1 MKSLFL
7 KIIFLFISTTLL
19 LTNCKKKKDEVAPG
33 NQTQNVSIKMNPVV
47 GNDALNFSSVYTTNS
62 GQKYTLSMFR
72 YYVSNI
78 RFVKTD
84 GSEYTIAGK
93 YLLVT
98 PSVSNYELG
107 EIPVGDYKGIKFT
120 VGIDSATN
128 HSDPTPYPAN
138 HPLAIQSPA
147 IHWSWN
153 SGYIFTMIEGTC
165 DTTVNNTDVL
175 TYGQYSH
182 GMFFHIGMDPLK
194 REVDLSN
201 SSFSISAE
209 TAKTIT
215 VKTDLNK
222 FFTGIDLK
230 TENTSHTMGT
240 MPLATKAA
248 NNIPSMFSLQQ

>member
-1 MKSLFL
+1 MKNPFV
-7 KIIFLFISTTLL
+7 TLL
-19 LTNCKKKKDEVAPG
+19 LFVSATLAFTHCTKKKEEVTPAS
-33 NQTQNVSIKMNPVV
+33 NQTQSVALRMNPTI
-47 GNDALNFSSVYTTNS
+47 GNDPLNFSSVYTTNS

-78 RFVKTD
+78 RLVKTD
-84 GSEYTIAGK
+84 GSEYNVTGK

-98 PSVSNYELG
+98 PSVSDYALG
-107 EIPVGDYKGIKFT
+107 ELPVGDYKGIKFT

-128 HSDPTPYPAN
+128 HSDPTPYPAS

-147 IHWSWN
+147 MHWSWN

-182 GMFFHIGMDPLK
+182 GMFFHLGMDPLK

-201 SSFSISAE
+201 SAFSISAE
-209 TAKTIT
+209 TSKTIAI
-215 VKTDLNK
+215 KADLNK

-230 TENTSHTMGT
+230 TENTTHTMGT
-240 MPLATKAA
+240 MALATRAA
-248 NNIPSMFSLQQ
+248 NNIPSMFSITQ